1 MYSVDNGGLLPY
13 LAPMD
18 ISKTIASL
26 KAEPGFL
33 EKVGMV
39 LVHNGVARATSR
51 NGAPVGKLEVR
62 VDQDLVEAI
71 RREGEAMPG
80 MFRVLVEARAGTF
93 TPGDDLLFIVAAGD
107 IREHVLAGLTHTL
120 TRIKAEA
127 ITKKEL
133 APE

>member
-1 MYSVDNGGLLPY
+1 MEAVDKTAFLPY

-18 ISKTIASL
+18 ISKTIAAL

-39 LVHNGVARATSR
+39 LVHNGTARATSR
-51 NGAPVGKLEVR
+51 AGAPVASLEVR
-62 VDQDLVEAI
+62 VDQDLVETI

-93 TPGDDLLFIVAAGD
+93 APGDDLLFIIAAGD
-107 IREHVLAGLTHTL
+107 IREHVIASLTHTL
-120 TRIKAEA
+120 TRIKSEA
-127 ITKKEL
+127 ITKREV
-133 APE
+133 AP